1 MIFTDR
7 FLTIA
12 NHATGAVWKH
22 PWRDIAWC
30 ELSDHGGVLIH
41 LYRDD
46 AGESKGTLLKVEDA
60 DTAYEIYELVGGV
73 HGRRNAWI
81 DGEAAAARTME
92 CDVDVVTC

>member
-1 MIFTDR
+1 MIFTDQ

-12 NHATGAVWKH
+12 NHAKGSEWKR

-46 AGESKGTLLKVEDA
+46 VGAGGAGRGTLLAVEDP
-60 DTAYEIYELVGGV
+60 DEAYYIYELVRG
-73 HGRRNAWI
+73 
-81 DGEAAAARTME
+81 
-92 CDVDVVTC
+92 C